1 MVTRRLELTEVQ
13 KGIFFDCQIDD
24 PLSYN
29 ITASIMLEG
38 VNEARLEQA
47 LNLVIEEQEALRCS
61 LDVSDEMPLLVVHK
75 RINIQLTKLDFS
87 AEPELQEERVK
98 HQVEQELSRVFDLTA
113 APLFHTSLIK
123 LSDKKHIFLISI
135 HHIISDGLS
144 LEVLKQKLME
154 YDHKLA
160 RKEPIEIQ
168 PNTGF
173 TDFMSQENT
182 KLAQGGYDKER
193 EYWAKKMVGAEP
205 LALPNDFI
213 RHQVHGVGK
222 EKRFE
227 ISSNLLQ
234 QIHKQAREQE
244 VTTFMFVLAAF
255 GVLLNRYTQQEDVVF

>member
-61 LDVSDEMPLLVVHK
+61 LDVSDEMPLLVVHE

-113 APLFHTSLIK
+113 TPLFHTSLIK

-160 RKEPIEIQ
+160 RKEPIDIQ

-193 EYWAKKMVGAEP
+193 EYWAKKW
-205 LALPNDFI
+205 
-213 RHQVHGVGK
+213 
-222 EKRFE
+222 
-227 ISSNLLQ
+227 
-234 QIHKQAREQE
+234 
-244 VTTFMFVLAAF
+244 
-255 GVLLNRYTQQEDVVF
+255 